1 MWRYRALPDTADRKG
16 AAVID
21 RKLAEHHFGSRVEF
35 DAELGTLTTYR
46 VGGTAAAAVHPR
58 GTHDLE
64 EISEFLKATQCP
76 ILIVGRGSNLL
87 IADAGFEGLAVFTD
101 ALSEVLEVVDATV
114 SAPELR
120 VSANTLLPVL
130 ARRSAALGFCGLEW
144 AVGVPGTVGGAVRMN
159 AGGHGSD
166 IAASLV
172 RVSLFDIIAG
182 TLSQVDSHELELR
195 FRGSRL
201 RPTELII
208 DAIFSVTAC
217 NPSEASQTI
226 DEIVHWRREH
236 QPGGQ
241 NAGSVF
247 VNPRP
252 GELSA
257 GELIDSLGLRGHR
270 IGSAEVSAKHA
281 NFIQADPQG
290 SANDVVKLMAY
301 VRKEVQDRAG
311 IELRSEIRLVGFS
324 ADMTSAAGGAV

>member
-1 MWRYRALPDTADRKG
+1 M
-16 AAVID
+16 ID
-21 RKLAEHHFGSRVEF
+21 RELAKRHFGSRVEF
-35 DAELGTLTTYR
+35 DAELGSLTTYR
-46 VGGTAAAAVHPR
+46 VGGLAAAAVHPR
-58 GTHDLE
+58 ETRDLH
-64 EISEFLKATQCP
+64 EISEYLLAAQCP

-87 IADAGFEGLAVFTD
+87 IADTGFEGLVVFTD
-101 ALSEVLEVVDATV
+101 ALPEVLEVVNTPG

-172 RVSLFDIIAG
+172 RVSVFDVIAG
-182 TLSQVDSHELELR
+182 SESQVGAPELELR

-208 DAIFSVTAC
+208 NAVFSVTAC
-217 NPSEASQTI
+217 DPSEASEVI

-257 GELIDSLGLRGHR
+257 GELIDSLGLRGLR
-270 IGSAEVSAKHA
+270 IGSAEVSTKHA

-290 SANDVVKLMAY
+290 SADDVVKLMTH
-301 VRKEVQDRAG
+301 VRKEVRERAG
-311 IELRSEIRLVGFS
+311 IDLRSEIRLVGFS
-324 ADMTSAAGGAV
+324 ADMTTAAGGAV

>member
-1 MWRYRALPDTADRKG
+1 
-16 AAVID
+16 VID

-35 DAELGTLTTYR
+35 GAELGTLTTYR
-46 VGGTAAAAVHPR
+46 VGGLAAAAVHP
-58 GTHDLE
+58 TSAHELQ
-64 EISEFLKATQCP
+64 EISAFLQVTKCP

-87 IADAGFEGLAVFTD
+87 IADAGFEGLAIFTD
-101 ALSEVLEVVDATV
+101 ALPEVLEVVDATEL
-114 SAPELR
+114 APELR

-130 ARRSAALGFCGLEW
+130 ARRSASLGLCGLEW

-172 RVSLFDIIAG
+172 RVSVCDIEVG
-182 TLSQVDSHELELR
+182 TITELNADDIGLR

-201 RPTELII
+201 RTSELVI
-208 DAIFSVTAC
+208 DATFSVTPC
-217 NPSEASQTI
+217 SPSVVSQTI

-290 SANDVVKLMAY
+290 SADDVAQLMAH
-301 VRKEVQDRAG
+301 VRKVVQDRTG